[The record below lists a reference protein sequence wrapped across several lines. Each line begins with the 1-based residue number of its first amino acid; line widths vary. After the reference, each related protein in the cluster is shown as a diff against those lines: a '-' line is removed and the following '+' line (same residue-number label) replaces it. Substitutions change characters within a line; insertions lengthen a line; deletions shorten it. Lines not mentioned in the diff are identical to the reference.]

1 MIWELGT
8 VFLKKFQFVYNEDLK
23 TIGFYKTYKGEDKK
37 DDRLAPEDKISYTM
51 KIVLIVVLTAIFAG
65 LLIFIGMFIQ
75 KICNKDR
82 KKRANELKDN
92 FEYISE
98 NADDNGLAINSDK
111 RILND
116 ED

>member
-8 VFLKKFQFVYNEDLK
+8 VFLRKFQFVYNEDLK
-23 TIGFYKTYKGEDKK
+23 TIGFYKYYNGEDKK
-37 DDRLAPEDKISYTM
+37 DDWITPEEKISYTM
-51 KIVLIVVLTAIFAG
+51 KIVLIVVLSAIFAG
-65 LLIFIGMFIQ
+65 LLIFIGMFLQ

-98 NADDNGLAINSDK
+98 NVDDNGLAINSDK
-111 RILND
+111 KILKD
-116 ED
+116 EE